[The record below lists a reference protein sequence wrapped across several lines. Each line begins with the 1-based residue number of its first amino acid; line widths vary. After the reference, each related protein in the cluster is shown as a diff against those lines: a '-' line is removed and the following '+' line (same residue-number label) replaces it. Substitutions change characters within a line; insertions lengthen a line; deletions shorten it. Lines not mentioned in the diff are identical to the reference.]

1 MLKDYNVNIS
11 RIKSGIRNK
20 QEIKPVEKKQETP
33 HLNSLTVDLTQ
44 MARKNQIDPLIGR
57 TGETENLIRTLIRR
71 KKNNPVL
78 LGDPGVGKT
87 ALVEGLAYKINNGDV
102 PKRLLHTRLL
112 SLNIGTLVAG
122 TRYRGEFE
130 EKLNNILEELKKSNN
145 IILFIDEVHTIVG
158 AGGAEGSLDAANI
171 LKPSL
176 ARGEILC
183 IGATTVEEYRKYI
196 ETDPALERRFQPI
209 FVGEP
214 SREETLEILKGLK
227 PKYEEH
233 HDVTIED
240 HVLKKPLNM
249 L

>member
-1 MLKDYNVNIS
+1 MS

-57 TGETENLIRTLIRR
+57 TEETENLIRTLIRR

-102 PKRLLHTRLL
+102 PKRLLNTRLL

-145 IILFIDEVHTIVG
+145 VILFIDEVHTIVG

-176 ARGEILC
+176 ARGNLM
-183 IGATTVEEYRKYI
+183 YRG
-196 ETDPALERRFQPI
+196 D
-209 FVGEP
+209 
-214 SREETLEILKGLK
+214 
-227 PKYEEH
+227 
-233 HDVTIED
+233 
-240 HVLKKPLNM
+240 NC
-249 L
+249 